1 MVWMSE
7 KEGDRG
13 GVSQKGK
20 GAVEQHMGR
29 SPRKHSKG
37 EGKTKGGQT
46 NLQNA
51 KRSVA
56 EHWDRKVRHS

>member
-1 MVWMSE
+1 
-7 KEGDRG
+7 
-13 GVSQKGK
+13 
-20 GAVEQHMGR
+20 MGR
-29 SPRKHSKG
+29 SSGKHSKG
-37 EGKTKGGQT
+37 GEKTKGGQT